1 MSDRLENTSRNI
13 FYKYLYQISYMA
25 IGFVSRMVFVYYLDK
40 AYLGVNGL
48 FTNILSV
55 LAVSELGLASAI
67 GYALY
72 KPLAENDTEKIKSI
86 MALFRKAY
94 RIIGTFMA
102 VAGVALIPFL
112 PYLIKNTTGLPHI
125 EVYYVIYLFNN
136 VSGYFLTYR
145 NILLTSDQK
154 EYEIVKINMVGSFV
168 LALVQMLALV
178 LTHNYLVYLL
188 CDVVLRFGMQ
198 LIIRKAAKKTYPYL
212 DEPAQKLSKED
223 TAPIVK
229 NIKALLIHK
238 VGEISVNQTD
248 SLIISAF
255 ISLEMSGIVSNYT
268 MFTGYAMTFIS
279 ATLTAAVPSVGNLIA
294 SEGDRA
300 RATFYKAYRLLSYW
314 LHGWMALGFGMLASP
329 LVELLFG
336 RDWVLEPLAVWLMAA
351 VFMVK
356 GEGTAMYNY
365 KVAAG
370 LYDPDKYVAL
380 IGGGINLVVSIAA
393 AKAMGV
399 AGVYLG
405 TVVYIIFSVVLRCW
419 IIYRRAFEHP
429 AEMLPGMLRYAAFL
443 GLSGGA
449 CGWILQYI
457 PAGWLGFLLKL
468 AVLVV
473 VPNLIFLLLH
483 WRQQELD
490 YYLNL
495 IRVGIQK
502 LPALKRGKK

>member
-25 IGFVSRMVFVYYLDK
+25 IGFVSRMVFVSYLDQ

-55 LAVSELGLASAI
+55 LAVSELGLGSAI

-72 KPLAENDTEKIKSI
+72 KPLAENDQEKIKSI

-94 RIIGTFMA
+94 RIIGTFIT

-112 PYLIKNTTGLPHI
+112 PYLINNTTGLPHI
-125 EVYYVIYLFNN
+125 EVYYVLYLFNS
-136 VSGYFLTYR
+136 VSSYFLTYR

-154 EYEIVKINMVGSFV
+154 EYKITRIEMVGSFT
-168 LALVQMLALV
+168 LALVQMVALIV
-178 LTHNYLVYLL
+178 TKNYFVYLL

-198 LIIRKAAKKTYPYL
+198 LIIRRTVKKTYRYL
-212 DEPAQKLSKED
+212 DEPAQKLTKED

-229 NIKALLIHK
+229 NIKALLVHK

-248 SLIISAF
+248 NIIISAF
-255 ISLEMSGIVSNYT
+255 ISLTMSGIVSNYT
-268 MFTGYAMTFIS
+268 MFTNYAMTFIS
-279 ATLTAAVPSVGNLIA
+279 ATLTAAVPSVGNLIV
-294 SEGDRA
+294 SESDTA
-300 RATFYKAYRLLSYW
+300 RMTFYKTYRLLSYW
-314 LHGWMALGFGMLASP
+314 LHGWVALGFWFLASP
-329 LVELLFG
+329 LIEVLPWLGTKWLLSP
-336 RDWVLEPLAVWLMAA
+336 VAVFFMAA
-351 VFMVK
+351 VIMVK

-380 IGGGINLVVSIAA
+380 IGGGINLVVSIVA
-393 AKAMGV
+393 AKLMGV

-405 TVVYIIFSVVLRCW
+405 TLVYIIFSVILRCW
-419 IIYRRAFEHP
+419 IIYRRAFARP
-429 AEMLPGMLRYAAFL
+429 AELIPGMVRYAAFL
-443 GLSGGA
+443 VLSALG
-449 CGWILQYI
+449 CGFVCSLL
-457 PAGWLGFLLKL
+457 PNTWLGFGIKFLTLVLLPN
-468 AVLVV
+468 AV
-473 VPNLIFLLLH
+473 FLLLN
-483 WRQQELD
+483 WRQEELH

-495 IRVGIQK
+495 IRGILKK
-502 LPALKRGKK
+502 LPHQRG

>member
-25 IGFVSRMVFVYYLDK
+25 IGFISRMVFIYYLDK

-55 LAVSELGLASAI
+55 LAVSELGLSSAI

-72 KPLAENDTEKIKSI
+72 QPLAENDTEKIKSI

-94 RIIGTFMA
+94 RIIGTFIA
-102 VAGVALIPFL
+102 AAGILLIPFL

-125 EVYYVIYLFNN
+125 EVYYILYLFNS

-154 EYEIVKINMVGSFV
+154 EYKIVKINMVGSFV

-178 LTHNYLVYLL
+178 LTKNYLVYLL

-198 LIIRKAAKKTYPYL
+198 LVIRRAAKKTYPYL
-212 DEPAQKLSKED
+212 EKPAEKLSKAD
-223 TAPIVK
+223 TTPIVK

-248 SLIISAF
+248 NIIISAF

-268 MFTGYAMTFIS
+268 MFTNYAMTFIS
-279 ATLTAAVPSVGNLIA
+279 ATLTAAVPSVGNLIV
-294 SEGDRA
+294 SEGDQA
-300 RATFYKAYRLLSYW
+300 RATFYKTYRLLSYW
-314 LHGWMALGFGMLASP
+314 LHGWMALGFVMLASP
-329 LVELLFG
+329 LVGLLFG
-336 RDWVLEPLAVWLMAA
+336 KDWVLDPLAVILMA
-351 VFMVK
+351 VVVMIK

-393 AKAMGV
+393 AKVMGV

-405 TVVYIIFSVVLRCW
+405 TLVYIIFSVILRCW
-419 IIYRRAFEHP
+419 IIYRRAFAHP
-429 AEMLPGMLRYAAFL
+429 AELIPGMVRYAVFL
-443 GLSGGA
+443 GISALSCGA
-449 CGWILQYI
+449 ACHFL
-457 PAGWLGFLLKL
+457 PDTWLGFGAKL
-468 AVLVV
+468 ITLVV
-473 VPNLIFLLLH
+473 VPNAIFLLLH
-483 WRQQELD
+483 WRQEELH

-495 IRVGIQK
+495 MRGMLKK
-502 LPALKRGKK
+502 LPRAKG